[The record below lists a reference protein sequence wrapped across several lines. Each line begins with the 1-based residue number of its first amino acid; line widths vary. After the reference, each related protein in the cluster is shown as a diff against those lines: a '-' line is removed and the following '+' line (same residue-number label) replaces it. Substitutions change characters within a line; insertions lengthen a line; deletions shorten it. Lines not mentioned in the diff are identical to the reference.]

1 MIIDSDKVSS
11 NGTFRLATDGFSSQ
25 FKNFGSRDNNVRDAA
40 PYMCEELCAPATLWT
55 VTVRV
60 IWFTRWR
67 HWPFSCTSTECFFS
81 ELRFYSFHCSDPRQI
96 DHFTTRAVEFLS
108 NDVPRVETRWFRPWL
123 IYNQRRCFFYY
134 ERWHKRTRVNFRRF
148 SWKTD
153 SRVSDR
159 TLMSNQYHEE
169 RCIYQ
174 GLIHSD
180 KLCVVVSSIKNRCWP
195 DIPPWSE

>member
-1 MIIDSDKVSS
+1 MSEMLHHTCAKNSVHQ
-11 NGTFRLATDGFSSQ
+11 RLSEQSPLELYDLRDGATDHSLVHPRNASSPSWDSIPSIAAILD
-25 FKNFGSRDNNVRDAA
+25 KSTTSLPEPSSSCRTTSR
-40 PYMCEELCAPATLWT
+40 
-55 VTVRV
+55 
-60 IWFTRWR
+60 
-67 HWPFSCTSTECFFS
+67 
-81 ELRFYSFHCSDPRQI
+81 ELRLDDSGHG
-96 DHFTTRAVEFLS
+96 LS
-108 NDVPRVETRWFRPWL
+108 ITSGDV
-123 IYNQRRCFFYY
+123 FFYY

-159 TLMSNQYHEE
+159 TLTSNQYHEE

>member
-1 MIIDSDKVSS
+1 MRTNKFQLLFITSPITNINFHHHYHLYTAMIINSDKVSS

-55 VTVRV
+55 VAVRV

-123 IYNQRRCFFYY
+123 IYNQRRCFFLL
-134 ERWHKRTRVNFRRF
+134 
-148 SWKTD
+148 
-153 SRVSDR
+153 R
-159 TLMSNQYHEE
+159 TLT
-169 RCIYQ
+169 
-174 GLIHSD
+174 
-180 KLCVVVSSIKNRCWP
+180 
-195 DIPPWSE
+195 